1 MANAKGRYAEL
12 ELKLQARMSAA
23 RSKGDKKQAKDDLK
37 ALRADVEGF
46 FDQAIAE
53 AAKSGVQ
60 SILNDAKQRALD
72 RIDGKNEPFIEEGD
86 PDAPAADVLEQARS
100 ALGWVVATPPDPAKV
115 QEVIARDRAAALK
128 AGHPVGPL
136 DKRVV

>member
-1 MANAKGRYAEL
+1 MANVKSKYAEL

-37 ALRADVEGF
+37 ALRNDVADY
-46 FDQAIAE
+46 FDQAITE
-53 AAKSGVQ
+53 AAKPGVQ

-72 RIDGKNEPFIEEGD
+72 RIDGKDMPSIEEED

-136 DKRVV
+136 DKKVI